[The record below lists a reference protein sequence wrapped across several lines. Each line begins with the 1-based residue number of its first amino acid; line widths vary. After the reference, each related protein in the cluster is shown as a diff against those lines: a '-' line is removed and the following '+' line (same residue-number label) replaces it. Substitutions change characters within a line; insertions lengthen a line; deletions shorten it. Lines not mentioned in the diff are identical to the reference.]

1 MVEVLMVVVVVG
13 SLVVEEVED
22 SLLGLRVEL
31 EGLGEVLVVI
41 VISLPGRTHAT
52 GLRSTNSI
60 ETVWGN

>member
-1 MVEVLMVVVVVG
+1 VVVVVG
-13 SLVVEEVED
+13 SLVVEVVED